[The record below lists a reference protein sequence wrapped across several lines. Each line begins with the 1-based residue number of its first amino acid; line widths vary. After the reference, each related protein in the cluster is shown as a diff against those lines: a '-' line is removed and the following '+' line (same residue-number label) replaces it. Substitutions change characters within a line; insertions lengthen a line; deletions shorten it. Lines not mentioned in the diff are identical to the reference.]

1 MPRAKSHRRQAIR
14 MRRRRARSALKFL
27 FDDDLVT
34 PEEGWPQPPLLETMA
49 ENDSPQR
56 RLALASDD
64 TGDR

>member
-1 MPRAKSHRRQAIR
+1 